1 MSNPPSFFESLLKG
15 LHNRASLPL
24 TAEPIKPLNPTEKW
38 ARYCE
43 ENPGAEECRI
53 YDV

>member
-1 MSNPPSFFESLLKG
+1 MLNLNQLDI
-15 LHNRASLPL
+15 LPKKAPTPL
-24 TAEPIKPLNPTEKW
+24 IAEPIKPLTPTEKW
-38 ARYCE
+38 NQYCK

>member
-1 MSNPPSFFESLLKG
+1 MPGLLSLLF
-15 LHNRASLPL
+15 SLPKKAPTPL
-24 TAEPIKPLNPTEKW
+24 IAEPVKPLTPTEKW

-43 ENPGAEECRI
+43 ENPSAEECRI